1 MSKTV
6 KAFLFTVLI
15 YIAIYIAMYIKT
27 LYFFKVEKTELV
39 FITVAIVTA
48 FISPTVK
55 KIKMQ
60 SGDKLIIS
68 NELLNFFKKKS

>member
-1 MSKTV
+1 
-6 KAFLFTVLI
+6 
-15 YIAIYIAMYIKT
+15 MYIKT

>member
-15 YIAIYIAMYIKT
+15 YIAIYIAIIET
-27 LYFFKVEKTELV
+27 LYFFKVEKTEWV

>member
-15 YIAIYIAMYIKT
+15 YIAIYIAIIET